1 MGEKQWI
8 TPRSFLFN
16 ILNGLA
22 IAIVVGMLPN
32 AILGDL
38 SKYLSQYNEIFS
50 KIAVVVQG
58 IQYTIPILT
67 GVLIA
72 IQFNLTQLQTAVIGA
87 ATFVGSGATTITNH
101 QWVITGIGDLINT
114 MITGAI
120 AVGII
125 LIIGDRAGSLNMI
138 ILPIVAGGIPGLLG
152 LLLLPYTKLITVG
165 IGNVVNSLTN
175 TQPIIMTIL
184 IAVIFSILIVSP
196 ISAIGI
202 GIAIGISGLAAG
214 SAAIGVSASAI
225 MLALGA
231 WRVNKVGVPISV
243 LLGAVKLMMPNTIR
257 HPIIFLPITCTAA
270 VSGLV
275 GELLNIKGTPDSA
288 GFGLIGLVGPIKS
301 LNLLGTSMG
310 SGLLL
315 VAITYVIVPIVS
327 ALFFNYLFV
336 KILKLYKP
344 DVFIFK

>member
-58 IQYTIPILT
+58 IQYSIPILT

-72 IQFNLTQLQTAVIGA
+72 IQFNLTQLQTAVVGA

-152 LLLLPYTKLITVG
+152 LLLPYTKLITVG

-275 GELLNIKGTPDSA
+275 GGLLNIKGTPDSA

-327 ALFFNYLFV
+327 AFFFNYLFV

>member
-58 IQYTIPILT
+58 IQYSIPILT

-72 IQFNLTQLQTAVIGA
+72 IQFNLTQLQTAVVGA

-152 LLLLPYTKLITVG
+152 LLLPYTKLITVG

-184 IAVIFSILIVSP
+184 IAMIFSILIVSP

-275 GELLNIKGTPDSA
+275 GGLLNIKGTPDSA

-327 ALFFNYLFV
+327 AFFFNYLFV

>member
-72 IQFNLTQLQTAVIGA
+72 IQFNLTQLQTAVVGA

-152 LLLLPYTKLITVG
+152 LLLPYTKLITVG

-257 HPIIFLPITCTAA
+257 HPIIFLPVTCTAA

-275 GELLNIKGTPDSA
+275 GGLLNIKGTPDSA

-315 VAITYVIVPIVS
+315 IAITYVIVPIIS
-327 ALFFNYLFV
+327 AIFFNYLFV

>member
-72 IQFNLTQLQTAVIGA
+72 IQFNLTQLQTAVVGA

-165 IGNVVNSLTN
+165 IGSVVNSLTN

-214 SAAIGVSASAI
+214 SAAVGVSASAI

-257 HPIIFLPITCTAA
+257 HPIIFLPVTCTAA

-275 GELLNIKGTPDSA
+275 GVLLNIKGTPDSA

-315 VAITYVIVPIVS
+315 IAITYVIVPIIS
-327 ALFFNYLFV
+327 AIFFNYLFV

>member
-38 SKYLSQYNEIFS
+38 SKYFSQYNEIFS

-72 IQFNLTQLQTAVIGA
+72 IQFNLTQLQTAVVGA

-165 IGNVVNSLTN
+165 IGSVVNSLTN

-214 SAAIGVSASAI
+214 SAAVGVSASAI

-257 HPIIFLPITCTAA
+257 HPIIFYQLHVP
-270 VSGLV
+270 LQYQ
-275 GELLNIKGTPDSA
+275 DS
-288 GFGLIGLVGPIKS
+288 
-301 LNLLGTSMG
+301 
-310 SGLLL
+310 
-315 VAITYVIVPIVS
+315 
-327 ALFFNYLFV
+327 
-336 KILKLYKP
+336 
-344 DVFIFK
+344 